1 MNNNKIFL
9 KVFSSEVF
17 STMFFPSVL
26 TFLGA
31 GLFSLLLLL
40 LVLFLGSGPRF
51 WLRKSFV
58 GSSSSSG
65 RAAECSRK
73 SKILKDYLCY
83 GTIQLFI
90 NVRGFFCLSSSY
102 GRQSC
107 TIVHNPKL
115 SQSGY
120 IFIHLHTSPGLR
132 LGFSRLEITD
142 SLIASDAKRSYL
154 PDYAN
159 HLSPGCWGVGT
170 CDPCFSCTFC
180 VVLLIVPGY
189 SKSHTAVNA
198 GYLGLGWE
206 T

>member
-26 TFLGA
+26 TLPFLGA

-40 LVLFLGSGPRF
+40 LVVFLGSGPGFRYES
-51 WLRKSFV
+51 LSLDPPLHHEERQNARE
-58 GSSSSSG
+58 
-65 RAAECSRK
+65 RARSWR
-73 SKILKDYLCY
+73 
-83 GTIQLFI
+83 TISAIQYS
-90 NVRGFFCLSSSY
+90 CLSMSGASSVFP
-102 GRQSC
+102 RHMEDNHAQLS
-107 TIVHNPKL
+107 TI
-115 SQSGY
+115 
-120 IFIHLHTSPGLR
+120 LHTSPGLR

-180 VVLLIVPGY
+180 VVLLLIVPGY

>member
-26 TFLGA
+26 TLPFLGA

-40 LVLFLGSGPRF
+40 LVLFLGSGPGFLDYESLSLDPPLHQEERQNA
-51 WLRKSFV
+51 RE
-58 GSSSSSG
+58 
-65 RAAECSRK
+65 RARSWR
-73 SKILKDYLCY
+73 
-83 GTIQLFI
+83 TISAIQYS
-90 NVRGFFCLSSSY
+90 CLSMSGASSVFPRH

-159 HLSPGCWGVGT
+159 HLSPGC
-170 CDPCFSCTFC
+170 
-180 VVLLIVPGY
+180 
-189 SKSHTAVNA
+189 
-198 GYLGLGWE
+198 
-206 T
+206 

>member
-26 TFLGA
+26 TLPFLGA
-31 GLFSLLLLL
+31 GLFSLLF
-40 LVLFLGSGPRF
+40 LFLGPGPGFRYYESLSLDPPLHQEERQNARERARSWRTISAIQYSCSSIMSGASSVFPRH
-51 WLRKSFV
+51 
-58 GSSSSSG
+58 
-65 RAAECSRK
+65 
-73 SKILKDYLCY
+73 
-83 GTIQLFI
+83 
-90 NVRGFFCLSSSY
+90 

-180 VVLLIVPGY
+180 VVLLLIVPGY

>member
-1 MNNNKIFL
+1 MNNKIFL

-17 STMFFPSVL
+17 FAFSRCRIVFIVVFIVVVVL
-26 TFLGA
+26 TSWSWSRVSIMKVFRWILLFIRKSGRMLEKEQDPE
-31 GLFSLLLLL
+31 GLSLLYDTVVYQCPGLLL
-40 LVLFLGSGPRF
+40 SFLVMEDNHAQLS
-51 WLRKSFV
+51 
-58 GSSSSSG
+58 
-65 RAAECSRK
+65 
-73 SKILKDYLCY
+73 
-83 GTIQLFI
+83 TI
-90 NVRGFFCLSSSY
+90 
-102 GRQSC
+102 
-107 TIVHNPKL
+107 
-115 SQSGY
+115 
-120 IFIHLHTSPGLR
+120 LHTSPGLR

-180 VVLLIVPGY
+180 VVLLLIVPGY

>member
-1 MNNNKIFL
+1 MSGASS
-9 KVFSSEVF
+9 VF
-17 STMFFPSVL
+17 
-26 TFLGA
+26 
-31 GLFSLLLLL
+31 
-40 LVLFLGSGPRF
+40 PRHH
-51 WLRKSFV
+51 
-58 GSSSSSG
+58 
-65 RAAECSRK
+65 E
-73 SKILKDYLCY
+73 
-83 GTIQLFI
+83 
-90 NVRGFFCLSSSY
+90 
-102 GRQSC
+102 RQSC

-180 VVLLIVPGY
+180 VVLLLIVPGY

-206 T
+206 TWGAEDVQQATDALEIQDKPSVALREITAGKNNEARLTKVDLKFLQKNQPGSRKDIPR

>member
-1 MNNNKIFL
+1 VQDCFHCCC
-9 KVFSSEVF
+9 S
-17 STMFFPSVL
+17 FF
-26 TFLGA
+26 
-31 GLFSLLLLL
+31 
-40 LVLFLGSGPRF
+40 LVLVPGFDYESLSLDPPLHQEERQNARERARSWRTISAIQYSCSSIMSGASSVFPRH
-51 WLRKSFV
+51 
-58 GSSSSSG
+58 
-65 RAAECSRK
+65 
-73 SKILKDYLCY
+73 
-83 GTIQLFI
+83 
-90 NVRGFFCLSSSY
+90 

-180 VVLLIVPGY
+180 VVLLLIVPGY